1 MDMEW
6 TWREREKERERE
18 CVCVWKCTHGTN
30 GVFLTNGTPF
40 GYGEQDIKTFSQDKG
55 DMSNIFS
62 NEDLEDIDVDAEVGE
77 DVQMEG
83 DPSANGKDG
92 LESQNGQ
99 EEKHN
104 SPGRAQPHIPQLT
117 RADKTLNELMDLLDD
132 PDFTPIIPDAVTDYY
147 LSKNGLDLPN
157 NDEGMKIK
165 RLIALATQKFISDIA
180 TDAYEYSR
188 IRCNSAV
195 YGANNPQARSRA
207 LMMATM
213 AKAKG
218 TANDDVTE
226 EGEENP
232 NINNLNPNG
241 ASQNKE
247 KVVLTMNDLSSALDE
262 YGLNV
267 NRPQFYR

>member
-1 MDMEW
+1 
-6 TWREREKERERE
+6 
-18 CVCVWKCTHGTN
+18 
-30 GVFLTNGTPF
+30 
-40 GYGEQDIKTFSQDKG
+40 
-55 DMSNIFS
+55 MSNIFS

-104 SPGRAQPHIPQLT
+104 SPGQSTTTHSA
-117 RADKTLNELMDLLDD
+117 LMDLLDD